1 MEEIMKKSIAFL
13 TQALLLLAVTAIAGS
28 ALAAPS
34 AFVTITPQKY
44 FVDKISGGK
53 VPVSVMVE
61 AGANPHA
68 YEPKPRQMAELGKA
82 SIYFTIGD
90 SFDQTWLSRIVSA
103 NPGITVVHTAEGIE
117 KIPMTDGHDHES
129 HSKAGDAHKHKDAGH
144 KHDGDAHG
152 HKDAGHKH
160 EGDTHG
166 HKDAGHKHE
175 GDTHG
180 HKDAGHKHE
189 GDTHG
194 HDHGTLDPHIWLD
207 PALVKIQAAH
217 IRDGLSTVDPD
228 GVQEYAA
235 NAAAFMQE
243 LDELDSELRTI
254 LSVLPEDRRTFLV
267 FHPSWGYFAKAY
279 GLKQASIEVEGKEPS
294 PRDMA
299 RIIALGKETG
309 AKVVFVQPQ
318 FSEKSASVIAK
329 QIGAQ
334 IVRLDPL
341 AADWSENLRKAAHAF
356 VDALK

>member
-1 MEEIMKKSIAFL
+1 
-13 TQALLLLAVTAIAGS
+13 
-28 ALAAPS
+28 
-34 AFVTITPQKY
+34 VTITPQKY
-44 FVDKISGGK
+44 FVDRISGGK
-53 VPVSVMVE
+53 ASVSVMVE

-68 YEPKPRQMAELGKA
+68 YEPKPRQMADLGKA

-117 KIPMTDGHDHES
+117 KIPMVDGHDD
-129 HSKAGDAHKHKDAGH
+129 KGH
-144 KHDGDAHG
+144 KGEAHG
-152 HKDAGHKH
+152 HKDAGHGH
-160 EGDTHG
+160 DGEAHG
-166 HKDAGHKHE
+166 HKETG
-175 GDTHG
+175 HG
-180 HKDAGHKHE
+180 HDGEAHGHDDTTQSHGSDA
-189 GDTHG
+189 HG

-217 IRDGLSTVDPD
+217 IRDGLSKVDPD
-228 GVQEYAA
+228 GAQEYAA

-329 QIGAQ
+329 QVGAQ
-334 IVRLDPL
+334 VVRLDPL